1 MRLESEKMVEDI
13 FDYIQ
18 KFKNK
23 ASTSPEISNDF
34 NALALKLFQFQ
45 YQSNPVYK
53 KYCQL
58 RRKLPLTVKRW
69 QDIPPISY
77 QMFKESTLAC
87 EPIDETIPVFMTSGS
102 THPEKKG
109 RNYHPTFKVWDAS
122 MIFPFKNYVLP
133 DRDKMRT
140 FVLSPG
146 NDVNQNSSLSRYLS
160 RAFKELGSEGSQ
172 LFFHKET
179 GFDMPG
185 LVAALKQSVAEQEPV
200 LLLGAT
206 FAYVH
211 FIDYC
216 REQGEKFQLPRG
228 SRVFDTG
235 GLKGQA
241 REVMIDELYA
251 WFKEF
256 FNVPRELCINMY
268 GMTELCS
275 QMYDRTIETYLS
287 RGQIIYDKIGPA
299 WTQLQVLN
307 PDTLEAVSDG
317 ETGLLAHYDLANWNS
332 CLAVLTEDM
341 GYKTPDGFVLL
352 GRAKGAEPR
361 GCSIAVDQLIAER
374 NRVK

>member
-1 MRLESEKMVEDI
+1 MRPESEEVVQDI

-18 KFKNK
+18 RFKNK
-23 ASTSPEISNDF
+23 ESTSPDISVDF
-34 NALALKLFQFQ
+34 NALALKLFRFQ
-45 YQSNPVYK
+45 YQWNPVYK

-87 EPIDETIPVFMTSGS
+87 EPIEESVPVFMTSGS
-102 THPEKKG
+102 TNPEKKG

-133 DRDKMRT
+133 DREKMRIL
-140 FVLSPG
+140 VLSPG
-146 NDVNQNSSLSRYLS
+146 DDVNSNSSLSRYLS
-160 RAFKELGSEGSQ
+160 LAVRELGSEGSQ

-179 GFDMPG
+179 GFNMPE
-185 LVAALKQSVAEQEPV
+185 LVAALKQSEEEQEPV

-211 FIDYC
+211 FLDYC
-216 REQGEKFQLPRG
+216 RERGETFQLPKG

-241 REVMIDELYA
+241 REVTNDELYA
-251 WFKEF
+251 GFKEF
-256 FNVPRELCINMY
+256 FDVSRELCINMY

-275 QMYDRTIETYLS
+275 QMYDRTIEKYLS
-287 RGQIIYDKIGPA
+287 GNTVIYDKIGPA
-299 WTQLQVLN
+299 WTQIQVLD
-307 PDTLEAVSDG
+307 PDTLEAVPDG
-317 ETGLLAHYDLANWNS
+317 ESGLLAHYDLANWNS

-352 GRAKGAEPR
+352 GRSKGAEPR
-361 GCSIAVDQLIAER
+361 GCSIAVDQLIAEQR
-374 NRVK
+374 KG

>member
-1 MRLESEKMVEDI
+1 MRVDSEKMVEDI
-13 FDYIQ
+13 FDYIE

-23 ASTSPEISNDF
+23 ASNSPEISDDF

-45 YQSNPVYK
+45 YQWNPVYR

-102 THPEKKG
+102 TNPEKKG

-133 DRDKMRT
+133 DREKMRIL
-140 FVLSPG
+140 VLSPG
-146 NDVNQNSSLSRYLS
+146 DDVNQNSSLSRYLS

-172 LFFHKET
+172 LFFHQDI
-179 GFDMPG
+179 GFDMPT

-216 REQGEKFQLPRG
+216 QEQGEKFQLPKG

-241 REVMIDELYA
+241 REVMTDELYE
-251 WFKEF
+251 WFKAF
-256 FNVPRELCINMY
+256 FDVPRELCINMY

-287 RGQIIYDKIGPA
+287 GGQVIYDKIGPA
-299 WTQLQVLN
+299 WTQIQVLD
-307 PDTLEAVSDG
+307 PDTLEAVPDG
-317 ETGLLAHYDLANWNS
+317 EIGLLAHYDLANWNS

-352 GRAKGAEPR
+352 GRSKGAEPR
-361 GCSIAVDQLIAER
+361 GCSIAVDQLIAEQR
-374 NRVK
+374 K